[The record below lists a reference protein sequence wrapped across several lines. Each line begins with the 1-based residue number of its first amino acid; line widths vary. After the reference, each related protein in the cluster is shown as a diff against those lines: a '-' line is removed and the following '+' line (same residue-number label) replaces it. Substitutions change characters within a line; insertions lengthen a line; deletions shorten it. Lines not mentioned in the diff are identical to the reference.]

1 MNWNE
6 QAFKSAKSYLDYSSL
21 SLTGLIGQ
29 LEYEGFTYAQAS
41 YGANKAY

>member
-6 QAFKSAKSYLDYSSL
+6 QAFKSAKSYLEYTSFSL
-21 SLTGLIGQ
+21 SGLIGQ
-29 LEYEGFTYAQAS
+29 LQYEGFTYEQAS